1 MTTGSAVALPDAG
14 DPTVYGGK
22 AAQLALATRAGLPVP
37 RGVALPWSLVDAVAA
52 GDPAAADALGAA
64 SGLGEFVAV
73 RSSAVGEDSD
83 EASFAGQH
91 ASLLN
96 VPLDDLAAAVAG
108 VRGSVHSAA
117 ALAYRDRVGMAG
129 APRAGVVVQ
138 EMVDADVAGVA
149 FHPHPVTGAD
159 EIVVECAWG
168 LGESVVG
175 GLVVPDLVRLSAQG
189 EVLER
194 RSGVKDRVIVPA
206 AEGGT
211 TQRDVDPDRAAAWC
225 LTPGQ
230 LASLCD
236 LTSGCRE
243 VFGGSQDLEWA
254 FAGETLWLL
263 QRRTITSR
271 RP

>member
-1 MTTGSAVALPDAG
+1 MTTDPPVALPDAD
-14 DPTVYGGK
+14 DPALYGGK
-22 AAQLALATRAGLPVP
+22 AAQLAVAAQAGLPVP
-37 RGVALPWSLVDAVAA
+37 PGVALSWSLVDAVAA
-52 GDPAAADALGAA
+52 GDPAAGDALGAA

-73 RSSAVGEDSD
+73 RSSAVGEDSAG
-83 EASFAGQH
+83 ASFAGQH

-108 VRGSVHSAA
+108 VRDSVHSAA
-117 ALAYRDRVGMAG
+117 AHAYRDRVGMAG
-129 APRAGVVVQ
+129 DPRAGVVVQ
-138 EMVDADVAGVA
+138 EMVDADVAGVL

-168 LGESVVG
+168 LGEAVVG
-175 GLVVPDLVRLSAQG
+175 GLVVPDLVRLSARG

-194 RSGVKDRVIVPA
+194 RSGVKDRVVVPVA
-206 AEGGT
+206 DGGT
-211 TQRDVDPDRAAAWC
+211 TQQDADPARAAAWC

-230 LASLCD
+230 LASLRD
-236 LTSGCRE
+236 LTQGCRD

-271 RP
+271 RR